1 MKLEKQTHKHKE
13 TKTNTNTNTN
23 KTLDFLKKKCILFIK
38 KQKKGGFK

>member
-13 TKTNTNTNTN
+13 TKTNTNTN